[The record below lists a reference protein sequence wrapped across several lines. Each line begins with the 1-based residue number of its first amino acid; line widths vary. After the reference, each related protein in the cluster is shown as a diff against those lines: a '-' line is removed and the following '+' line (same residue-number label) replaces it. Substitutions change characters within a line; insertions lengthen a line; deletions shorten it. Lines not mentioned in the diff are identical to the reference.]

1 MGYVWKHIF
10 RKPLAALAVLCFGA
24 VITLSLCGLQKAQAD
39 ALVQYQEV
47 VRNVKVDCRVTNLTG
62 SQSENLHIFPALY
75 SQFLDSGTPLGA
87 LVENVQIKA
96 TTDITWNG
104 ETYTLVGLNAT
115 QADRNLLQEN
125 GCTIFWNEGLGE
137 WIFSGD
143 EAVCLVSVELEK
155 ELKKAELDVF
165 PLRLEAGIPQFQDYD
180 GELVLA
186 GTYQGSNNRC
196 IYCPWDTYVA
206 MAKAV
211 GCGEEANALSATLRD
226 NNRLSQLREEASRYL
241 AQPDPNAAGL
251 DMVGE
256 YYLALDINDY
266 QLTQAKTNLENSMTV
281 IRIGTALVLALSA
294 GAGAFVGFLIIRNRK
309 REIVLMRIVGTRDGR
324 IFGSFALEQLLC
336 VVLGVLLGG
345 AAFLWQPLGQLL
357 LFVVIY
363 ALGLTLALLVFLRKN
378 LMATMK
384 EDE

>member
-24 VITLSLCGLQKAQAD
+24 VIALTLCGLKKAQAE

-47 VRNVKVDCRVTNLTG
+47 FRNVKVDCRVTNLTG
-62 SQSENLHIFPALY
+62 SQSDNLHIFPALY

-87 LVENVQIKA
+87 LVENVQIKG

-115 QADRNLLQEN
+115 QADRNLLPEN

-155 ELKKAELDVF
+155 ELKKAELEAF
-165 PLRLEAGIPQFQDYD
+165 PLHLEAGIPQFQDYD

-196 IYCPWDTYVA
+196 IYCPWDSYVA
-206 MAKAV
+206 MAKTV
-211 GCGEEANALSATLRD
+211 GSGDEADSLSATLRD
-226 NNRLSQLREEASRYL
+226 NNLLTQLREEASRYL

-281 IRIGTALVLALSA
+281 IRIGTALVLTLSA

-309 REIVLMRIVGTRDGR
+309 REIILMRTMGTPAYG
-324 IFGSFALEQLLC
+324 IFGSFALEQLAC
-336 VVLGVLLGG
+336 VVLGVVLGG
-345 AAFLWQPLGQLL
+345 AAFLWRPLEQLL

-378 LMATMK
+378 LMATIK

>member
-24 VITLSLCGLQKAQAD
+24 VITLSLCGLQKAQAE

-47 VRNVKVDCRVTNLTG
+47 FRNVKVDCRVTNLTG

-104 ETYTLVGLNAT
+104 ETYTLVGLNTT
-115 QADRNLLQEN
+115 QADRNLLPEN
-125 GCTIFWNEGLGE
+125 GCTIFWNEGYGE
-137 WIFSGD
+137 GIFSGD

-155 ELKKAELDVF
+155 ELKKAELDAF
-165 PLRLEAGIPQFQDYD
+165 PLHLEAGIPQFQDYD
-180 GELVLA
+180 GELALA

-336 VVLGVLLGG
+336 VVLGVVLGG